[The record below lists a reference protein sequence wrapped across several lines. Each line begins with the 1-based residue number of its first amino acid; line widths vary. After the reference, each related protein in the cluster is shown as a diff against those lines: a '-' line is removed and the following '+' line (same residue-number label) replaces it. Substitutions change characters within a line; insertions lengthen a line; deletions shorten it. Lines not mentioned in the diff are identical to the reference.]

1 MMGMLGAT
9 LALLAATCSAF
20 SIILVRRH
28 SGTSN
33 AFNISLIIS
42 LSGIAILWLPAVF
55 LTDVSA
61 FSVAG
66 CLFFALSGLLS
77 PALVRLFYYSGLKK
91 IGAPVNASLFSIYPL
106 FSSMLGVLLLGEQ
119 LSIKNWAGIFIVIFG
134 SILVAATTPR
144 NGSTSVFSKKDLSLP
159 LAGGVALALANII
172 RKYALTLYNAP
183 ALGVLVSYAF
193 SLIVYSTVL
202 MCHTPTRR
210 KLSLKKDGPLFWIAG
225 IGQAVSWILIFYA
238 LSYEQVSTVTSLLVT
253 EPLFVVLF
261 AHLFLRKLE
270 KISPNLVIG
279 TILTVFGVALITG
292 VL

>member
-28 SGTSN
+28 SAASN
-33 AFNISLIIS
+33 AFNISFIIS
-42 LSGIAILWLPAVF
+42 LSGVAILWLPAVL
-55 LTDVSA
+55 LTDLSA
-61 FSVAG
+61 FSAGG
-66 CLFFALSGLLS
+66 CLLFASSGLLS
-77 PALVRLFYYSGLKK
+77 PALVRLFYYSGLKR

-106 FSSMLGVLLLGEQ
+106 FSSVLGVLLLGEQ
-119 LSIKNWAGIFIVIFG
+119 LSIKNWAGIFIIIFG

-144 NGSTSVFSKKDLSLP
+144 NGSNSVFSKKDLALP
-159 LAGGVALALANII
+159 LAGGVALAIANMI
-172 RKYALTLYNAP
+172 RKYALTLYDAP
-183 ALGVLVSYAF
+183 AIGVLVSYAF
-193 SLIVYSTVL
+193 SLIVYSIVL
-202 MCHTPTRR
+202 AYHTQTR
-210 KLSLKKDGPLFWIAG
+210 KLSLKRDWQLFWLAG

-279 TILTVFGVALITG
+279 TILTVFGVAFITG
-292 VL
+292 TL